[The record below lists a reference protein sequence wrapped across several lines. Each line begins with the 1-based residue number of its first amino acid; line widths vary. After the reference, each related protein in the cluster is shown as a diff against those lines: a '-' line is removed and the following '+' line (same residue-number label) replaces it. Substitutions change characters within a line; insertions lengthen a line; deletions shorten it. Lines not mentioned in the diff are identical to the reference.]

1 MLIVLAGFTAFGG
14 LVALLAGA
22 YGLRETRRIREAG
35 LRAWALVK
43 PAPPGADRRLL
54 QFETADGRVLE
65 IPSPARLE
73 PGTRVELSYAPDDPR
88 DVVLLGRERA
98 GADRWFVA
106 AGAAVLTLGL
116 ALIVAGL

>member
-1 MLIVLAGFTAFGG
+1 MIVLAGFTAIGG

-22 YGLRETRRIREAG
+22 YGLRQARRIRDAG

-43 PAPPGADRRLL
+43 PVPPGADRPLL
-54 QFETADGRVLE
+54 QYETADGRVMEITSPVPLE
-65 IPSPARLE
+65 A
-73 PGTRVELSYAPDDPR
+73 GTLIELSYDPDDPR
-88 DVVLLGRERA
+88 DVVLLGRESA
-98 GADRWFVA
+98 GSDRWFVA